1 MIRTLALAL
10 PMVAALSAAAPAAP
24 QVVADIRPVHALA
37 AQVMAGVGA
46 PGLLA
51 QDGASPHGMTLRPS
65 QAAMLGEAELIVG
78 VGPALTPWVW
88 KSAARIAPRA
98 TRLVLMDAPG
108 MVVFET
114 AGARDPHIWLDPA
127 NAAAIVRAL
136 ADALSRLDPAN
147 ADAYGANADAA
158 LARLAA
164 LEARLAGLLAPV
176 ADAPFAVAHDA
187 YGYLEAR
194 FGLTKAAAIALS
206 DAARPGPA
214 RFAAAV
220 ATMRARGVA
229 CVFAE
234 PQHNL
239 SVAEA
244 AAREVGAGVA
254 ILDPLGDTLPTGPQ
268 LYDAMMIALAGAMAD
283 CLSGAG

>member
-10 PMVAALSAAAPAAP
+10 LTVATLSAAAPAAP
-24 QVVADIRPVHALA
+24 RVVADIRPVHALA
-37 AQVMAGVGA
+37 AQVMAGVA
-46 PGLLA
+46 TPGLLA

-65 QAAMLGEAELIVG
+65 QAAMLGDADLIVG

-88 KSAARIAPRA
+88 KSAARIAPQA
-98 TRLVLMDAPG
+98 ARLVLMDAPG

-127 NAAAIVRAL
+127 NAATIVRTL

-147 ADAYGANADAA
+147 AEAYAANAEAA
-158 LARLAA
+158 QARLAA
-164 LEARLAGLLAPV
+164 LEGRLAEVFAPV
-176 ADAPFAVAHDA
+176 AETPFAVAHDA

-234 PQHNL
+234 PQHSL

-244 AAREVGAGVA
+244 AAREAGAGVA
-254 ILDPLGDTLPTGPQ
+254 ILDPLGDALVPGPD
-268 LYDAMMIALAGAMAD
+268 LYDAMMIALARAMAD
-283 CLSGAG
+283 CLSEAG